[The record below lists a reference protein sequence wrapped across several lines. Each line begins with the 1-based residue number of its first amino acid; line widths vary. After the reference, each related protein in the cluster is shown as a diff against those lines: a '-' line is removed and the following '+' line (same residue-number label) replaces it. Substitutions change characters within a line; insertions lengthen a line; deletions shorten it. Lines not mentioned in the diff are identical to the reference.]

1 MDLSRIIEK
10 EDLDEE
16 KESNGQLS
24 TTAGEFNN
32 TYQSFQTLTLNNSEV
47 QDQKIRKLQR
57 LQRMIALRESM
68 STDILLMKAHGE
80 DHY

>member
-1 MDLSRIIEK
+1 MDLSRIMEK

-16 KESNGQLS
+16 KESNDQLS
-24 TTAGEFNN
+24 TTAGNN
-32 TYQSFQTLTLNNSEV
+32 TYCSFQTLALNNSGV
-47 QDQKIRKLQR
+47 QDQKLSR

-68 STDILLMKAHGE
+68 STDIQLMKAHGE